1 MKVSW
6 MATQP
11 AGKRPRVLM
20 VSHEYLDMCRLLCH
34 RRTSSLV
41 QDNQRLKRLR
51 QSTALPGAGL
61 GSSLPVSSERY
72 VWPGPEAE
80 CSLAGPDSRK
90 ETDGWRIRCNDVRT
104 SSVAQPVNAVQSSS
118 DETQIPIAEPINT
131 GAERC
136 VERRISVSDD
146 SHDQLKKGFPGRD
159 EHGKSPS
166 TAAGLSK
173 PPAAAFW
180 LSSSRPPAPECR
192 CRLRVRT

>member
-6 MATQP
+6 MATKP

-41 QDNQRLKRLR
+41 QGNQRLKRSR

-80 CSLAGPDSRK
+80 CSLAGPARTHAK
-90 ETDGWRIRCNDVRT
+90 KRTGGVFDVMMFARFR
-104 SSVAQPVNAVQSSS
+104 SPGVGNAMRRQP
-118 DETQIPIAEPINT
+118 
-131 GAERC
+131 
-136 VERRISVSDD
+136 
-146 SHDQLKKGFPGRD
+146 H
-159 EHGKSPS
+159 
-166 TAAGLSK
+166 
-173 PPAAAFW
+173 
-180 LSSSRPPAPECR
+180 
-192 CRLRVRT
+192 